1 MISKSAKISSKGQVT
16 LPKEIREKYHLKEGE
31 EAMILQTN
39 EGILIKHKRVALRGM
54 LSGKMDI
61 KGFEK
66 ELEKLRRE
74 WTL

>member
-16 LPKEIREKYHLKEGE
+16 LPREIREKYHLKEGE
-31 EAMILQTN
+31 EAMILQTD

-54 LSGKMDI
+54 LSEKIDI

-66 ELEKLRRE
+66 ELEKLRKE
-74 WTL
+74 WTI

>member
-1 MISKSAKISSKGQVT
+1 MIRQVT
-16 LPKEIREKYHLKEGE
+16 LPREIREKYHLKEGE
-31 EAMILQTN
+31 EAMILQTD

-54 LSGKMDI
+54 LSEKIDI

-66 ELEKLRRE
+66 ELEKLRKE

>member
-16 LPKEIREKYHLKEGE
+16 LPREIKEKYHLKEGE
-31 EAMILQTN
+31 EAMILQTD

-54 LSGKMDI
+54 LSEKIDI

-66 ELEKLRRE
+66 ELEKLRKE

>member
-16 LPKEIREKYHLKEGE
+16 LPREIREKYHLKEGE

-54 LSGKMDI
+54 LSEKIDI

-66 ELEKLRRE
+66 ELDKLRRE

>member
-16 LPKEIREKYHLKEGE
+16 LPREIREKYHLKEGE
-31 EAMILQTN
+31 EAMILQTD

-54 LSGKMDI
+54 LSEKIDI

-66 ELEKLRRE
+66 ELEKLRKE